1 MSQAYK
7 QAIFAQVAK
16 AKLIYVKNKETYKI
30 IIAFNV
36 HKKVKDNGDIVHIF
50 PTQKQCNYVSGDI
63 NYETLQADTE
73 YVLTQARKQLRT
85 DNIEFV

>member
-1 MSQAYK
+1 MSTVYTANT
-7 QAIFAQVAK
+7 AK

-36 HKKVKDNGDIVHIF
+36 HKKIKDNGDIVHIF
-50 PTQKQCNYVSGDI
+50 PQQKACNYVSGDI

-73 YVLTQARKQLRT
+73 YVLTQAKKQLRT